1 MFKTYQLY
9 IIKLFFK
16 KILLISAI
24 FLTLI
29 IILSIFDEISFFKES
44 ENNILLPFF
53 LTLLSAPSTLFEIFP
68 FIFLIATQFF
78 FLEIINKEELEVFKI
93 HGLNNLKI
101 IKILFFSSIITGMII
116 VSFYYSFSSKFK
128 FLYLDLKNNYS
139 NDNKYLAIVTENGL
153 WIKDEINEKILI
165 INAGKIEN
173 QYLKNISITEFDSE
187 FDLVQIIQSSKV
199 DISNKQWVIFSP
211 IISKNNKSIN
221 FEENIKINTHFDEKK
236 INSLFSNL
244 SSLNIFQ
251 LIKLGNDYETL
262 GYSSL
267 EVKSYLNRLVSFP
280 IYLSLMTIL
289 ASIIMINIK
298 RNKPL
303 VFHVILGIFISVV
316 IYYIYYLF
324 NLLGKTEK
332 IPLYSSTWLPLLLL
346 TILVI
351 IGLIRINEK

>member
-1 MFKTYQLY
+1 MFKTYQKYL
-9 IIKLFFK
+9 IKLFLK
-16 KILLISAI
+16 KIFVISSI

-53 LTLLSAPSTLFEIFP
+53 LTLLNAPSTLFEIFP
-68 FIFLIATQFF
+68 FIFLIATQFA
-78 FLEIINKEELEVFKI
+78 FLELINKGELEVFKT
-93 HGLNNLKI
+93 HGLNNLRI
-101 IKILFFSSIITGMII
+101 IKILFFSSIAIGLII

-128 FLYLDLKNNYS
+128 FLYLDLKNDFS

-153 WIKDEINEKILI
+153 WIKDEIDEKILI

-173 QYLKNISITEFDSE
+173 QFLKNISISQFNNR
-187 FDLVQIIQSSKV
+187 FDLVQIIQSNKV
-199 DISNKQWVIFSP
+199 DISSEEWVIFSP
-211 IISKNNKSIN
+211 KISKDNKTIS
-221 FEENIKINTHFDEKK
+221 FKENLEIKTHFDEKK

-244 SSLNIFQ
+244 SSLSIFQ
-251 LIKLGNDYETL
+251 LIQLEKDYESL
-262 GYSSL
+262 GYSVL
-267 EVKSYLNRLVSFP
+267 EVKSYLNRLISFP

-289 ASIIMINIK
+289 AAIIMINIK

-303 VFHVILGIFISVV
+303 IFHVILGIFISVM

-324 NLLGKTEK
+324 NLLGKTQK

-346 TILVI
+346 TIIVI